1 MAEVRFN
8 DWLGND
14 IDEALSAAAVST
26 IAVAPTVP
34 VDAATLPVAVGDAS
48 IVPTIPVV
56 ASIDP
61 VVPAGASSVPAVPI
75 AVSVEPAAPA
85 SSPASP
91 DEEMELGRCCFPV
104 VDELGLNPNRPPAVP
119 FQGLDDDFPC
129 IPRAR
134 GYGRER
140 ILSEFFILR
149 RVLVELAER
158 LENLRSLI
166 LLEIWDD
173 TSSNGSW
180 IY

>member
-8 DWLGND
+8 DWLEND
-14 IDEALSAAAVST
+14 IDEALSAATVST

-48 IVPTIPVV
+48 IVPTVPVV

-61 VVPAGASSVPAVPI
+61 VVPAGATSVPAVPI
-75 AVSVEPAAPA
+75 AVSFEPAAPA

-91 DEEMELGRCCFPV
+91 DEEMELGQGDAVFPV
-104 VDELGLNPNRPPAVP
+104 VDELGLDPNRPPAVP
-119 FQGLDDDFPC
+119 FRGLDDEFPC
-129 IPRAR
+129 ISRSR

-158 LENLRSLI
+158 LENLRSLT
-166 LLEIWDD
+166 LLEM
-173 TSSNGSW
+173 
-180 IY
+180 